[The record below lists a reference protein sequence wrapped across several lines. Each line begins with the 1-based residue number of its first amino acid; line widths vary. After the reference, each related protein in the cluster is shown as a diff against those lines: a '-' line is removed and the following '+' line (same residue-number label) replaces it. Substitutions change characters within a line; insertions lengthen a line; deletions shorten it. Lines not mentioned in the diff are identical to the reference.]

1 MWTTPR
7 VAALSM
13 RTNLSRPRYC
23 KFFFAHYASIQHTHS
38 GAHVTTQRRRES
50 NRHQKVLTKS
60 GKQTTSRTA
69 QALTSVTARHLSG
82 HRTIQ
87 RMMERSALKR
97 FARFNK
103 QGRRPKFVV
112 KAEMPSRTP
121 GAVSTTETTA
131 NSSDLEVTNTPLNV
145 KAKGTKAAMAPTQLT
160 TKAKNLM
167 KNQRKQARVL
177 AVILKRSK
185 SNKK

>member
-1 MWTTPR
+1 
-7 VAALSM
+7 
-13 RTNLSRPRYC
+13 
-23 KFFFAHYASIQHTHS
+23 
-38 GAHVTTQRRRES
+38 
-50 NRHQKVLTKS
+50 
-60 GKQTTSRTA
+60 
-69 QALTSVTARHLSG
+69 
-82 HRTIQ
+82 
-87 RMMERSALKR
+87 
-97 FARFNK
+97 
-103 QGRRPKFVV
+103 
-112 KAEMPSRTP
+112 MPSRTP

-160 TKAKNLM
+160 TKAKKLM